1 MVLVGRIVA
10 LDIDDGVVGA
20 ETSEG
25 VDVRIGVVARQ
36 IAVVEPKDAFGAEAF
51 AEQQF
56 DLSAIGH
63 RHRVAFETTV
73 GIEEASGRG
82 EERAGAV
89 ALDGTAFEFE
99 IEG

>member
-1 MVLVGRIVA
+1 M
-10 LDIDDGVVGA
+10 
-20 ETSEG
+20 
-25 VDVRIGVVARQ
+25 
-36 IAVVEPKDAFGAEAF
+36 
-51 AEQQF
+51 
-56 DLSAIGH
+56 SAIGH